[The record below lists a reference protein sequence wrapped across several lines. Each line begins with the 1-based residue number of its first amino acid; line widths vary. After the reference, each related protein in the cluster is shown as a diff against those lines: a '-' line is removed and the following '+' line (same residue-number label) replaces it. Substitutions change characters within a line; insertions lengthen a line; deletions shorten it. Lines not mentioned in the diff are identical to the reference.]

1 MSLQGGGEVIV
12 RDGPHSLSG
21 CKVYIP
27 PGKNRGVSCL
37 DATLYKFAS
46 AQIFPISSPPDS
58 LNTVFHVWP
67 EQ

>member
-12 RDGPHSLSG
+12 HGGPHSLCG

-37 DATLYKFAS
+37 DATLYRFAN
-46 AQIFPISSPPDS
+46 AQIIFIKSPPDS
-58 LNTVFHVWP
+58 LNTLFHVGP
-67 EQ
+67 QQ